1 MSRPWNEYTGEH
13 LDYDELKKREQAR
26 LEYIQSKRAADE
38 AEIKAKSKKTT
49 TVLSALALMIAIPL
63 IVYAA
68 TRFAANR
75 AFILDITPEAEGGFD
90 FSGEVAARSIRLDD
104 EISLSPTL
112 TNSGSTPLY
121 VFIRFDC
128 STDADSPIYSY
139 TVDSERADNWKVVD
153 TNNPGQICFAY
164 VENGEMKVV
173 EAGDEAV
180 IPGTLRLAL
189 SSSQFSRMAIDNP
202 EEFGVRVMGCGIDTT
217 GNSSS
222 PIDVYN
228 EWIAEG
234 GEDNV
239 IE

>member
-1 MSRPWNEYTGEH
+1 MSRPWKDYDDS

-38 AEIKAKSKKTT
+38 AEIASKTKKTT

-153 TNNPGQICFAY
+153 TNNPRQICFAY